1 MADKKGSGDKIFDAK
16 LKAIKETF
24 DDKLSP
30 MKRQRLSDKIF
41 SEKKKDYEKKK
52 YSKGGRAGY
61 KMGSMCKLA
70 TKGKGRAYGK
80 NS

>member
-30 MKRQRLSDKIF
+30 MKGQRLSDKIF
-41 SEKKKDYEKKK
+41 SEKKKYYEKKK
-52 YSKGGRAGY
+52 YFKGGRAGY
-61 KMGSMCKLA
+61 KNGSMCKLA
-70 TKGKGRAYGK
+70 IKGKGKAYGK